1 MEQQDSL
8 LINKDSGQ
16 YRRRW
21 MPALFLLL
29 FIALITS
36 CAVGFILGR
45 NAGPASLGQIIDTIL
60 LTPEEPSSQTV
71 FHLSGQVLYSD
82 GTPVSGR
89 ELELH
94 SDPITTVSGSDGSFL
109 FPNITEG
116 NHTIFVL
123 NPDGTAAAQRELQI
137 QYSDEGEASIE
148 LRDNGSYVI
157 QLSLDIRML
166 EIMIEMDGENIT
178 INSENIS
185 YATRDGRVVTP
196 AGSAS
201 VKDGVIVTPMGN
213 VYLPDG
219 SIVFPGGSKDDATYI
234 IQTDDTVLINQDTS
248 AGDITVSSDG
258 TVNLPDGTV
267 IEPGGRITT
276 PDGSKTT
283 PGNTG
288 VVINHETASPIGGST
303 QNQRNPQNPSTGTS
317 SPASGNG
324 QTAGPNPSG
333 TSDSSDMNART
344 QSGPS
349 DSSDTNTNSPGGED
363 NSTSAVPDQGKL
375 QTSRQDKDGS
385 FKEWEQNASINLFYN
400 HETGEIEKIAPG
412 SSGYYVFRLK
422 NTRKEKLTVTLNIA
436 ESSGSPH
443 LPLKFTLHPQ
453 GQKGG
458 TSVSLGTS
466 GEGAVLET
474 VLAAGAQA
482 VYQLDWEWPFES
494 GNDESDTAAGS
505 RGSAYVL
512 LLNIHVE
519 GKD

>member
-16 YRRRW
+16 NRRRW

-36 CAVGFILGR
+36 CVVGFILGR

-89 ELELH
+89 NLELH
-94 SDPITTVSGSDGSFL
+94 SDPVATVSGSDGSFL

-137 QYSDEGEASIE
+137 QYSDAGEASIE
-148 LRDNGSYVI
+148 LQDNGAYVI

-166 EIMIEMDGENIT
+166 EILIELDGEDIY

-201 VKDGVIVTPMGN
+201 VKDGVIVTPRGN
-213 VYLPDG
+213 VCLPDG
-219 SIVFPGGSKDDATYI
+219 SIVFPGGSKDDTTYI
-234 IQTDDTVLINQDTS
+234 IQTDDTVLLNRDTT
-248 AGDITVSSDG
+248 AGDIKVSSDG
-258 TVNLPDGTV
+258 TINLPDGTV

-276 PDGSKTT
+276 PDGSNIT

-288 VVINHETASPIGGST
+288 VLIKDETVVPIGGS
-303 QNQRNPQNPSTGTS
+303 PQGQVKPQTPGTADT
-317 SPASGNG
+317 PPVSGNG
-324 QTAGPNPSG
+324 QVTTPSQSG
-333 TSDSSDMNART
+333 TSDSPDRNTGT
-344 QSGPS
+344 QPGTS
-349 DSSDTNTNSPGGED
+349 DSSNTNNPGGG
-363 NSTSAVPDQGKL
+363 NSSTTVVPDQGKL

-422 NTRKEKLTVTLNIA
+422 NARKEKLTVTLNIA

-458 TSVSLGTS
+458 TFVSLGTS
-466 GEGAVLET
+466 GEGAALET

-512 LLNIHVE
+512 LLNIHAE